1 MYTEQYSADELHEM
15 FANEVDNETLALW
28 DTATMAIQLQELAP
42 DMEDAF
48 AVAEAIKSNAKI
60 NLEA

>member
-1 MYTEQYSADELHEM
+1 MYTKQYSADELHEM
-15 FANEVDNETLALW
+15 FANEVDDETLANW
-28 DTATMAIQLQELAP
+28 DTATMATQLQELAP

-48 AVAEAIKSNAKI
+48 DVAEAIKSNAKS